1 MGDRGKL
8 LLPEVVLLLIGS
20 MVCWA
25 GLHEA
30 TDAGVILNPAWTV
43 LVILAGAVLLFV
55 SGRVR
60 VDVVA
65 VLSLLALVVTGSVTT
80 EEALAGFSST
90 AAVAVAGLLVVGAGL
105 VRTGVVR
112 RLADGLQVLAGK
124 SNRRLL
130 VVSTAVPAIL
140 SGFVNIIA
148 AVTIFI
154 PAILRMSKHSRLAPQ
169 KLLLPMAA
177 TSLVGA
183 NLTLIGAGHNLVV
196 NSLLQESGFEKF
208 GFFEF
213 TLAGAAL
220 VIAVVGYNLAFAFH
234 LLPAGEPQLE
244 EGRPDSPDHLVR
256 LYGLADYLW
265 EVWVQPESGVVQK
278 SIREVSIGKRYGLS
292 VLSVLRNGE
301 QFRVQRGELKFETD
315 DIILL
320 GGREDRVMQ
329 LCRENQGLFLKGHPR
344 AQEPFPSSTAELIE
358 ITVPPRSD
366 AIGKSM
372 RELQFRETTG
382 LTAVGLWREGR
393 AYRTDVADRALR
405 EGDALLLFGD
415 RRRTRSF
422 EPAPRFLFLNP
433 SRKEEAPREL
443 RKWGPVAVMLL
454 GLVVIAAALDWLSIA
469 TAALAGAAGFVL
481 LGILT
486 PRQVYEY
493 VDWRTVVLIAGIYP
507 MGTALQK
514 SGIAGIMAEGLVNA
528 LGSLGPR
535 AVLVGVAGAS
545 LLLTQALHNVA
556 VAAIMTPVGIDAAAA
571 MGSDPKAFAVAVIIG
586 ASAAFVLP
594 VGHPALLLVE
604 EPGNYSRSDFLRYGS
619 GLILLTLVVVGLVT
633 PLLWRV

>member
-1 MGDRGKL
+1 
-8 LLPEVVLLLIGS
+8 
-20 MVCWA
+20 
-25 GLHEA
+25 
-30 TDAGVILNPAWTV
+30 

-65 VLSLLALVVTGSVTT
+65 VLSLLALVITGSVTT

-112 RLADGLQVLAGK
+112 RLADGLQVLAGT
-124 SNRRLL
+124 SDRRLL
-130 VVSTAVPAIL
+130 MVSTAVPAVL

-148 AVTIFI
+148 AVSIFI
-154 PAILRMSKHSRLAPQ
+154 PAILRMSKRGRLAPQ

-196 NSLLQESGFEKF
+196 NSFLQEAGLEKF

-220 VIAVVGYNLAFAFH
+220 VVAVLGYNLAFAFL
-234 LLPAGEPQLE
+234 LLPPGEPQSE
-244 EGRPDSPDHLVR
+244 QGSADTPDHLVR

-265 EVWVQPESGVVQK
+265 EVWVKPESAIIGR
-278 SIREVSIGKRYGLS
+278 SIREVGIGQRYGLS
-292 VLSVLRNGE
+292 IVAVLRNGE
-301 QFRVQRGELKFETD
+301 QFRIQKGELKFEMD
-315 DIILL
+315 DVILL

-329 LCRENQGLFLKGHPR
+329 LCHENPGLFLKGHPR
-344 AQEPFPSSTAELIE
+344 AQEPFPASTAELIE

-366 AIGKSM
+366 AIGKTL
-372 RELQFRETTG
+372 RELQFRESTG
-382 LTAVGLWREGR
+382 LTAVGFWRDGR
-393 AYRTDVADRALR
+393 AYRTDVADRTLR

-415 RRRTRSF
+415 RSRTRQF
-422 EPAPRFLFLNP
+422 EPAPRFLFLYAP
-433 SRKEEAPREL
+433 RKEEAPREL
-443 RKWGPVAVMLL
+443 RKWGPAAVLLL
-454 GLVVIAAALDWLSIA
+454 GLIVIAAAFEWLSIA
-469 TAALAGAAGFVL
+469 TAAMAGAAGFIL

-486 PRQVYEY
+486 PRQAYEQ
-493 VDWRTVVLIAGIYP
+493 VDWRTIVLIAGIYP

-514 SGIAGIMAEGLVNA
+514 SGIASELAAMMVNT

-535 AVLVGVAGAS
+535 AVLVGVTALA

-556 VAAIMTPVGIDAAAA
+556 VAAIMTPAAIAAASA

-604 EPGNYSRSDFLRYGS
+604 EPGSYTTRDFLRYGS
-619 GLILLTLVVVGLVT
+619 GLMLLSLVVVGLVV
-633 PLLWRV
+633 PLLWAL